1 MNYKKEKKKKSE
13 KENEQQL
20 LDSVLKK
27 ITEYTQYTSTDR
39 QVIDEIS
46 NTYIGR
52 EDSNTRTPY
61 KNSETIPKLR
71 TEVNF
76 IKPFIFSGDPEFEV
90 VGQEDN
96 DKTLAYII
104 EKILNWRLTHIE
116 DYYNKIEDW
125 VHQAVVFGFSIIR
138 PNWNFQT
145 KENQD
150 GTETPII
157 DEPTLEVPEILDIF
171 YNPNVS
177 SVKEQY
183 CLVFRLILNLE
194 NVKKNKMYNYTN
206 ELGKLNRDEL
216 KAKNKNTKTGYNS
229 TYSIAQ
235 NNSSNVIGD
244 GLIEIVESVSRDR
257 IITIARGE
265 KDLVLRDS
273 KNYDGVINAVKFVF
287 EKKPF
292 PNRFDG
298 FGVGHN
304 VKGLGTLFYR
314 LLNQSLDNVILANN
328 PMFIFRRGAN
338 VNKSQLVAKPGGG
351 IAVDLDKGSLDDNI
365 RPIMFPDLKQG
376 IIELMN
382 KVDDEHKR
390 ASGASDLIQGST
402 SNKTLGQD
410 EIAQSNV
417 SRRFDLIVRRFK
429 KSFAELGKMLL
440 DMELKRLQSV
450 DSDILK
456 IFPEESRE
464 DIYLLLVNE
473 ANKVKWDITVKGE
486 TNVTQDKNL
495 QSRRLIDLL
504 NLSADILTNKE
515 KRALL
520 RRIAERQGE
529 QNIDDIIA
537 ESDPIMEEQER
548 MQAQQES
555 LDPQMLPTPGSNQL

>member
-216 KAKNKNTKTGYNS
+216 
-229 TYSIAQ
+229 
-235 NNSSNVIGD
+235 
-244 GLIEIVESVSRDR
+244 IEIVESVSRDR

-351 IAVDLDKGSLDDNI
+351 IAVDLDKGSLDDKI

-390 ASGASDLIQGST
+390 A
-402 SNKTLGQD
+402 
-410 EIAQSNV
+410 
-417 SRRFDLIVRRFK
+417 R
-429 KSFAELGKMLL
+429 
-440 DMELKRLQSV
+440 
-450 DSDILK
+450 
-456 IFPEESRE
+456 
-464 DIYLLLVNE
+464 
-473 ANKVKWDITVKGE
+473 
-486 TNVTQDKNL
+486 
-495 QSRRLIDLL
+495 
-504 NLSADILTNKE
+504 
-515 KRALL
+515 
-520 RRIAERQGE
+520 
-529 QNIDDIIA
+529 
-537 ESDPIMEEQER
+537 
-548 MQAQQES
+548 
-555 LDPQMLPTPGSNQL
+555 